1 MQFNSYIFILLFM
14 PAVFILYFLGNKI
27 GYSFGKI
34 ILIIGSA
41 IFYIYG
47 GWQAAVLLAASIL
60 VNYCFSLCI
69 SKVKRCKKAFLA
81 IDIVINVALLL
92 YFKYSNFFIT
102 NVNQLLDKDYQLK
115 ELILP
120 LGISFFSFQQ
130 IMYVVNIYKENIH
143 LNFVDYLLYILY
155 FPKILMGPLADPAD
169 IIQKFND
176 KDLKRVNW
184 ENVTES
190 LKIFSFG
197 LFKKLV
203 IADTFAKGVAWG
215 YSNIDGSTSMDWILI
230 TLFYTFQIYFDFSG
244 YCDMAV
250 GVSRLLNIDLPINFD
265 SPYKALSIRD
275 FWKRWHMTLTGFLT
289 KYVYIPLGGSKR
301 GRARTYI
308 NTMIVFIVSGIWHGA
323 NWTFIL
329 WGILHGAFSIFD
341 RLFDKVQSRL
351 SEVVRWFS
359 TFTVVNLLWLLF
371 RSESIT
377 QWLELLKKIF
387 TFQDMS
393 VSDNLIG
400 QFKIPETSF
409 LFDILH
415 LENIDTAVRGL
426 PMLIFIVFSMAICLI
441 PENNYRSI
449 KKNNVVIMAIAAVA
463 FVWGILCLGGESVFV
478 YFNF

>member
-1 MQFNSYIFILLFM
+1 M
-14 PAVFILYFLGNKI
+14 
-27 GYSFGKI
+27 
-34 ILIIGSA
+34 
-41 IFYIYG
+41 
-47 GWQAAVLLAASIL
+47 
-60 VNYCFSLCI
+60 
-69 SKVKRCKKAFLA
+69 KRCKKAFLA